1 MQKGWHPDWNCP
13 QCGRQQIF
21 GSKDK
26 CPSCGCFRSKAFSRQ
41 AKPQAPSV
49 KSGDWWCPSCKTH
62 NFANKQA
69 CFKCKLAKP
78 ADERPEGSSCSICLA
93 LPSCMNVHVCGHI
106 SMCEACCGIVSQCPI
121 CRAEFDP
128 LKKPVKMYI
137 V

>member
-1 MQKGWHPDWNCP
+1 MKKVWHPDWNCP
-13 QCGRQQIF
+13 QCDRTQIF

-26 CPSCGCFRSKAFSRQ
+26 CPSCGCFRSKKQ
-41 AKPQAPSV
+41 QPTV

-69 CFKCKLAKP
+69 CFKCNLKKVLADDP
-78 ADERPEGSSCSICLA
+78 DQPQGNSCSICLA

-106 SMCEACCGIVSQCPI
+106 SMCEACCSIVSQCPI
-121 CRAEFDP
+121 CRADFDP
-128 LKKPVKMYI
+128 TRKPVKMFI